1 MNSMMMKDYSLARA
15 IQDTSW
21 AKFWERVYWKAEHN
35 GALTVAVE
43 PEYSTQECPVCHAN
57 HR

>member
-1 MNSMMMKDYSLARA
+1 MMMKDYSLARA